1 MRPGIWISTLFAAE
15 EIPSAIVTFVAL
27 LMFLQTGASIALS
40 TTLAA
45 LLFLPCILKSF
56 LRAWV
61 RRAGHFREMLLLIES
76 LVCITLFALAGAFTQ
91 GIWYV
96 FAALMLTSFLVAW
109 HELAAR
115 MYYERMLY
123 SRQQRF
129 YTNLKIASA
138 QLAVILT
145 YGVMIIMVGNLEV
158 FFRQIRNSW
167 AMGCYVTAGA
177 FMFFTVLHILILQ
190 SPQIGNRKRSHSM
203 GASVMAEV
211 HVIERIREQP
221 DWWKYVLSI
230 FLLLLPQSLMFLTR
244 VHYLFDKASNGG
256 IGCTLQEIGF
266 AQGTVG
272 VIAFTLGLTIGR
284 SLMHWIPAQKLFWP
298 LTFILGLSPAVY
310 LFMTMNPPANLTA
323 LCIGTFHAQLLF
335 GLGFCICRVPLS
347 MVSGERY
354 RNCAN
359 LLSVPLIATCMLLP
373 MMASGWLVSW
383 LGYHQFFLLNTLSA
397 PVCWLLVFVLRT
409 SFKTQRIRKDAA
421 KS

>member
-272 VIAFTLGLTIGR
+272 VIAIRTFACRISFHDNEPTCQPDGTLHCHISRPTPLRIGIQHLPR
-284 SLMHWIPAQKLFWP
+284 TAKHGFGRALPQLCQPAQRPPHSHMHAAAHDGKRLVGIMAGLP
-298 LTFILGLSPAVY
+298 SVLPPEYPLSPR
-310 LFMTMNPPANLTA
+310 
-323 LCIGTFHAQLLF
+323 LL
-335 GLGFCICRVPLS
+335 
-347 MVSGERY
+347 
-354 RNCAN
+354 
-359 LLSVPLIATCMLLP
+359 
-373 MMASGWLVSW
+373 
-383 LGYHQFFLLNTLSA
+383 
-397 PVCWLLVFVLRT
+397 
-409 SFKTQRIRKDAA
+409 AA
-421 KS
+421 RFRFAHIL

>member
-27 LMFLQTGASIALS
+27 LMFLQIGASITLS

-56 LRAWV
+56 MRTWV
-61 RRAGHFREMLLLIES
+61 RRVGHFREVLLLVEG
-76 LVCITLFALAGAFTQ
+76 LLCITLFALAGAFTQ

-96 FAALMLTSFLVAW
+96 FSSLMLTSFLVAW

-123 SRQQRF
+123 PRLQKY

-145 YGVMIIMVGNLEV
+145 YGVLIILVGNLEV
-158 FFRQIRNSW
+158 FFRQIRHSW
-167 AMGCYVTAGA
+167 AMGCYMTAGA
-177 FMFFTVLHILILQ
+177 FMFFTVLHILVLRN
-190 SPQIGNRKRSHSM
+190 PQIGNQMRKYSM

-211 HVIERIREQP
+211 HVIERIRRQP
-221 DWWKYVLSI
+221 HWWKYVLSM
-230 FLLLLPQSLMFLTR
+230 FLMLVPQSLMFFAR
-244 VHYLFDKASNGG
+244 VHYLFDKTANGG
-256 IGCTLQEIGF
+256 LGCTIQEIGF

-284 SLMHWIPAQKLFWP
+284 SLMRWIPSQKLFWP
-298 LTFILGLSPAVY
+298 LTLVLGLSPAVY
-310 LFMTMNPPANLTA
+310 LFMTFETPTDLGA
-323 LCIGTFHAQLLF
+323 LCVATFHAQLLF
-335 GLGFCICRVPLS
+335 GLGICICRVPLS
-347 MVSGERY
+347 MISGERY

-359 LLSVPLIATCMLLP
+359 LLSVPLVALCMLIP
-373 MMASGWLVSW
+373 MIASGALVSW
-383 LGYHQFFLLNTLSA
+383 LGYHQFFLVNTLSA
-397 PVCWLLVFVLRT
+397 PACWLLIKCLSPTT
-409 SFKTQRIRKDAA
+409 SVA
-421 KS
+421 S

>member
-27 LMFLQTGASIALS
+27 LMFLQIGASITLS

-56 LRAWV
+56 LRTWV
-61 RRAGHFREMLLLIES
+61 RRAGHFRHMLLLTEGLICAG
-76 LVCITLFALAGAFTQ
+76 LLALAFAFSQ

-109 HELAAR
+109 HELTAR

-123 SRQQRF
+123 PRQQKY

-145 YGVMIIMVGNLEV
+145 YGVLIILVGNLEV
-158 FFRQIRNSW
+158 FFRQIRHSW
-167 AMGCYVTAGA
+167 SMGCYMMAGA
-177 FMFFTVLHILILQ
+177 FMFFTVLHIFTLGN
-190 SPQIGNRKRSHSM
+190 PQIGNQTRKYSM

-211 HVIERIREQP
+211 HVIERIRRQP
-221 DWWKYVLSI
+221 FWWVYVLCM
-230 FLLLLPQSLMFLTR
+230 FLMLVPQSLMFFAR
-244 VHYLFDKASNGG
+244 VHYLFDKAANGG
-256 IGCTLQEIGF
+256 LGCTIQEIGF

-284 SLMHWIPAQKLFWP
+284 SLMRWIPTEKLFWP
-298 LTFILGLSPAVY
+298 LTLILGLSPAVY
-310 LFMTMNPPANLTA
+310 LFMTIETPNDLGVLSVA
-323 LCIGTFHAQLLF
+323 TFHAQFLF
-335 GLGFCICRVPLS
+335 GLGICICRIPLRII
-347 MVSGERY
+347 SGERY

-359 LLSVPLIATCMLLP
+359 LLSVPLVATCMLLP
-373 MMASGWLVSW
+373 MIASGALVSW
-383 LGYHQFFLLNTLSA
+383 LGYHQFFLMNALSA
-397 PVCWLLVFVLRT
+397 PVCWIIIWVLRLA
-409 SFKTQRIRKDAA
+409 FKEQRIPKDAA
-421 KS
+421 

>member
-27 LMFLQTGASIALS
+27 LMFLQIGASITLS

-56 LRAWV
+56 MRTWI
-61 RRAGHFREMLLLIES
+61 RRVGHFRDMLLLVEGLI
-76 LVCITLFALAGAFTQ
+76 CISLFALAGAFTQ

-96 FAALMLTSFLVAW
+96 FGALMLTSFLVAW

-123 SRQQRF
+123 PRQQKY

-145 YGVMIIMVGNLEV
+145 YGVLIILVGNLEV
-158 FFRQIRNSW
+158 FFRQIRHSW
-167 AMGCYVTAGA
+167 AMGCYMTAGV
-177 FMFFTVLHILILQ
+177 FMFFTVLHMLVLRN
-190 SPQIGNRKRSHSM
+190 PQIGNQTRKYSM

-211 HVIERIREQP
+211 HVIERIRRQP
-221 DWWKYVLSI
+221 HWWKYVLCM
-230 FLLLLPQSLMFLTR
+230 FLMLAPQSLMFFAR
-244 VHYLFDKASNGG
+244 VHYLFDKTSNSGL
-256 IGCTLQEIGF
+256 GCSIQEIGF

-284 SLMHWIPAQKLFWP
+284 SLMRWIPSEKLSWP
-298 LTFILGLSPAVY
+298 LTLVLGLSPAVY
-310 LFMTMNPPANLTA
+310 FFMTIETPTDLGA
-323 LCIGTFHAQLLF
+323 LCVATFHAQLLF
-335 GLGFCICRVPLS
+335 GIGICICRLPLA
-347 MVSGERY
+347 MISGERY

-359 LLSVPLIATCMLLP
+359 LLSVPLVALCMLIP
-373 MMASGWLVSW
+373 MIASGLLLSW
-383 LGYHQFFLLNTLSA
+383 LGYHQFFLVNTLTA
-397 PVCWLLVFVLRT
+397 PICWLLIWILQKVFR
-409 SFKTQRIRKDAA
+409 S
-421 KS
+421 

>member
-27 LMFLQTGASIALS
+27 LMFLQIGASIPLS
-40 TTLAA
+40 TALAA

-56 LRAWV
+56 LRTWV
-61 RRAGHFREMLLLIES
+61 RRAGHFREILLLTEG
-76 LVCITLFALAGAFTQ
+76 LLCITLFALAGAFTQ

-96 FAALMLTSFLVAW
+96 FCALMLTSFLVAW

-123 SRQQRF
+123 PRQQKY

-145 YGVMIIMVGNLEV
+145 YGVLIILVGNLEV
-158 FFRQIRNSW
+158 FFRQIRHSW
-167 AMGCYVTAGA
+167 SMGCYMTAGA
-177 FMFFTVLHILILQ
+177 FMFFTVMHILILRT
-190 SPQIGNRKRSHSM
+190 PQIGNQRQKHSM

-221 DWWKYVLSI
+221 
-230 FLLLLPQSLMFLTR
+230 MFFTR
-244 VHYLFDKASNGG
+244 VHFLFDKVANEGL
-256 IGCTLQEIGF
+256 GCTLQEIGF

-284 SLMHWIPAQKLFWP
+284 SLMRWIPTGKLFWP
-298 LTFILGLSPAVY
+298 LTLILGLSPAVY
-310 LFMTMNPPANLTA
+310 LFMTIDTPNDLVA
-323 LCIGTFHAQLLF
+323 LCIATFHAQLLF
-335 GLGFCICRVPLS
+335 GLGFCICRVPIS
-347 MVSGERY
+347 MISGERY

-359 LLSVPLIATCMLLP
+359 LLSVPLVATCMLLP
-373 MMASGWLVSW
+373 MIASGFLVVW
-383 LGYHQFFLLNTLSA
+383 LGYHQFFLINTLSA
-397 PVCWLLVFVLRT
+397 PICWLLIF
-409 SFKTQRIRKDAA
+409 SISKGISPASGQ
-421 KS
+421 

>member
-27 LMFLQTGASIALS
+27 LMFLQIGASITLS
-40 TTLAA
+40 TALAA

-56 LRAWV
+56 LRTWV
-61 RRAGHFREMLLLIES
+61 RRAGHFREILLLTEG
-76 LVCITLFALAGAFTQ
+76 LLCITLFALAGAFTQ

-96 FAALMLTSFLVAW
+96 FCALMLTSFLVAW

-123 SRQQRF
+123 PRQQKY

-145 YGVMIIMVGNLEV
+145 YGVLIILVGNLEV
-158 FFRQIRNSW
+158 FFRQIRHSW
-167 AMGCYVTAGA
+167 SMGCYMTAGA
-177 FMFFTVLHILILQ
+177 FMFFTVMHILILRT
-190 SPQIGNRKRSHSM
+190 PQIGNQRQKHSM

-221 DWWKYVLSI
+221 NWWKYVLCL
-230 FLLLLPQSLMFLTR
+230 FLMLLPQSLMFFTR
-244 VHYLFDKASNGG
+244 VHFLFDKVANDGL
-256 IGCTLQEIGF
+256 GCTLQEIGF

-284 SLMHWIPAQKLFWP
+284 SLMRWIPTEKLFWP
-298 LTFILGLSPAVY
+298 LTLILGLSPAVY
-310 LFMTMNPPANLTA
+310 LFMTIDTPNDLVA
-323 LCIGTFHAQLLF
+323 LCIATFHAQLLF
-335 GLGFCICRVPLS
+335 GLGFCICRVPIS
-347 MVSGERY
+347 MISGERY

-359 LLSVPLIATCMLLP
+359 LLSVPLVATCMLLP
-373 MMASGWLVSW
+373 MIASGFLVVW
-383 LGYHQFFLLNTLSA
+383 LGYHQFFLINTLSA
-397 PVCWLLVFVLRT
+397 PICWLLIFSISRGI
-409 SFKTQRIRKDAA
+409 SPASGQ
-421 KS
+421 

>member
-27 LMFLQTGASIALS
+27 LMFLQIGASITLS
-40 TTLAA
+40 TALAA

-56 LRAWV
+56 MRTWV
-61 RRAGHFREMLLLIES
+61 RRVGHFRDMLLLVEGLI
-76 LVCITLFALAGAFTQ
+76 CITLFILAGAFSQ

-96 FAALMLTSFLVAW
+96 FSALMLTSFLVAW
-109 HELAAR
+109 HELTAR

-123 SRQQRF
+123 PRQQKF
-129 YTNLKIASA
+129 YTNLKITSA

-145 YGVMIIMVGNLEV
+145 YGVLIIMVGNLEV
-158 FFRQIRNSW
+158 FFRQIRHSW
-167 AMGCYVTAGA
+167 AMGCYMTAGA
-177 FMFFTVLHILILQ
+177 FMFFTVLHILTLPT
-190 SPQIGNRKRSHSM
+190 PQIGNQARRYSM

-221 DWWKYVLSI
+221 HWWKYVLSI
-230 FLLLLPQSLMFLTR
+230 FLMLLPQSLMFFTR
-244 VHYLFDKASNGG
+244 VHFLFDKVANEGL
-256 IGCTLQEIGF
+256 GCTLQEIGF

-284 SLMHWIPAQKLFWP
+284 SLMRWIPAEKIFWP
-298 LTFILGLSPAVY
+298 LSFVLGLSPAVY
-310 LFMTMNPPANLTA
+310 LFMTIETPTDLGT
-323 LCIGTFHAQLLF
+323 LCVATFHAQLLF
-335 GLGFCICRVPLS
+335 GLGICICRIPLAKI
-347 MVSGERY
+347 SGERY

-383 LGYHQFFLLNTLSA
+383 LGYHQFFLVNTLTA
-397 PVCWLLVFVLRT
+397 PICWLLIKCLSQTASAT
-409 SFKTQRIRKDAA
+409 S
-421 KS
+421 

>member
-27 LMFLQTGASIALS
+27 LMFLQIGASITLS

-56 LRAWV
+56 MRTWI
-61 RRAGHFREMLLLIES
+61 RRVGHFRDMLLLVEGLI
-76 LVCITLFALAGAFTQ
+76 CITLFALAGAFTQ

-96 FAALMLTSFLVAW
+96 FGALMLTSFLVGW

-123 SRQQRF
+123 PRQQKY

-145 YGVMIIMVGNLEV
+145 YGVLIILVGNLEV
-158 FFRQIRNSW
+158 FFRQIRHSW
-167 AMGCYVTAGA
+167 AMGCYMMAGL
-177 FMFFTVLHILILQ
+177 FIFFTVLHILILRN
-190 SPQIGNRKRSHSM
+190 PQIGNQRRQYSM

-221 DWWKYVLSI
+221 NWWRCVLCI
-230 FLLLLPQSLMFLTR
+230 ILMLIPQSLMFFTR
-244 VHYLFDKASNGG
+244 VHYLFDKVANGG
-256 IGCTLQEIGF
+256 LGCTIQEIGF

-284 SLMHWIPAQKLFWP
+284 SLMHWIPAKKLFWP
-298 LTFILGLSPAVY
+298 LTFVLGLSPAVY
-310 LFMTMNPPANLTA
+310 LFMTIETPNDLVA
-323 LCIGTFHAQLLF
+323 LCVATFHAQLLF
-335 GLGFCICRVPLS
+335 GLGLCICRLPLS
-347 MVSGERY
+347 IISGERY
-354 RNCAN
+354 RNCGN
-359 LLSVPLIATCMLLP
+359 LLSVPLIAACMLLP
-373 MMASGWLVSW
+373 MIASGILVSW
-383 LGYHQFFLLNTLSA
+383 LGYHQFFLINTLSA
-397 PVCWLLVFVLRT
+397 PICWLLIWLLR
-409 SFKTQRIRKDAA
+409 KND
-421 KS
+421 